1 MVKKCK
7 ITVVTLSVLLL
18 LMGLALAG
26 NPSEWIPIYEKEG
39 VYGFQRT
46 YPGSKIHEFRAVAL
60 VDAKIEVVGQVL
72 RDISRYPAWLAD
84 CKEAGVIRELDYY
97 RMVVRIVTCA
107 PWPVKNRVVYVR
119 NDMEFDDENAR
130 CIIRFNGINEPA
142 RTEDEDL
149 VRVPFLNGSYLLEYI
164 GRHKTRVSYSQR
176 VDSGGDLPRGLAN
189 WRARWHPFQNLKG
202 MREMVKDPV
211 YEKRARTTADF
222 RKVERMIKDR
232 AAVERILKKRLAG
245 YFDNARV
252 AELIFSDPRAVERIC
267 ADGVTYAAVLAEIKN
282 GLRMIFENPDPG
294 KWLNDPELA
303 RMLSARPELGQKLLQ
318 DGQTVDL
325 MLMGE
330 SSLEEVLARR
340 IQTILEC
347 QP

>member
-1 MVKKCK
+1 MFEK
-7 ITVVTLSVLLL
+7 IKMTVVALCVLFFLT
-18 LMGLALAG
+18 GPSRAD
-26 NPSEWIPIYEKEG
+26 NPSEWIPIYEKDG

-46 YPGSKIHEFRAVAL
+46 YPDSPIREFKAVAL

-72 RDISRYPAWLAD
+72 RDIPSYPMWLAD
-84 CKEAGVIRELDYY
+84 CKEAGVIRDLDYY
-97 RMVVRIVTCA
+97 RMVVRIVTCT
-107 PWPVKNRVVYVR
+107 PWPIKDRVVYVR

-130 CIIRFNGINEPA
+130 CMIRFKGINEPN
-142 RTEDEDL
+142 RPEDRDL

-164 GRHKTRVSYSQR
+164 GRDKTRVSYSQR
-176 VDSGGDLPRGLAN
+176 VDSGGDLPKGLAN
-189 WRARWHPFQNLKG
+189 WRARWHPLQNLEG
-202 MREMVKDPV
+202 IREMVTDPV

-252 AELIFSDPRAVERIC
+252 AGLIFSDPQAIERIC
-267 ADGVTYAAVLAEIKN
+267 TGGVTYARVLAEIKN
-282 GLRMIFENPDPG
+282 GFKIMFESPDPE

-303 RMLSARPELGQKLLQ
+303 RMLAARPDLGQKLLK
-318 DGQTVDL
+318 DGQIVEL

-330 SSLEEVLARR
+330 RSLEEVLAER
-340 IQTILEC
+340 IQAIQACE
-347 QP
+347 P